1 VRPLALALGLGWL
14 VVPLIVIAGGLRDL
28 EDAWLIPTARLR
40 TMLTSAEAPPRR
52 WFLTVAQGRLYDLA
66 ELPQLGIAAGY
77 GGSNLQCRV
86 AWERL
91 GRSLYREDQARLEV
105 LVGPTWRVGFGAG
118 VDQLDLGEPEL
129 RRAFSLELRIRGALP
144 NGLSIDVWWPLTE
157 APTWYGR
164 QGLRRWLRLDGG
176 GKAGVW
182 SAAVDVTSEG
192 TPTVQ
197 GEAMLRLAAA
207 GALGLR
213 FEPWSG
219 AAGFTMAWRLG
230 PVLWRSSHLV
240 HPDLGTSHRW
250 SFDLGGGS

>member
-1 VRPLALALGLGWL
+1 MRRLALGLGLACL
-14 VVPLIVIAGGLRDL
+14 VGATAANAGGTRDL
-28 EDAWLIPTARLR
+28 ADAWLIPTARLR
-40 TMLTSAEAPPRR
+40 TMLTDAQAPPRR
-52 WFLTVAQGRLYDLA
+52 WYLTVAQGRLYELA
-66 ELPQLGIAAGY
+66 ELPQLGIAAGCQWSSLH
-77 GGSNLQCRV
+77 GRL

-105 LVGPTWRVGFGAG
+105 LAGRTWRLGIRAG
-118 VDQLDLGEPEL
+118 LDRLDLGGHEQ
-129 RRAFSLELRIRGALP
+129 RRAFSLDLRIQGSLP
-144 NGLSIDVWWPLTE
+144 GRLRLDVWWPLTE
-157 APTWYGR
+157 APIWYGR

-176 GKAGVW
+176 GEAWAWATTVE
-182 SAAVDVTSEG
+182 VTSAG

-250 SFDLGGGS
+250 SFDIGGGS